1 MSKRR
6 THLQMEGIDFS
17 ILEHSFPARVAAY
30 NLKARKVAI
39 VFGNTI
45 HLYGATTKEFL
56 ENTAWVKHELCH
68 IRQYRQYG
76 FWGFIA
82 RYLFESIRSG
92 YYNNR
97 FEVEAR
103 AAEHL

>member
-1 MSKRR
+1 MSKHRKYMQ
-6 THLQMEGIDFS
+6 LEGIDFS
-17 ILEHSFPARVAAY
+17 IRESSFPARIAAY

-45 HLYGATTKEFL
+45 HLYGTTSSEFL

-68 IRQYRQYG
+68 IRQYKQYG
-76 FWGFIA
+76 FIGFIV
-82 RYLFESIRSG
+82 RYLLESLRTG

-103 AAEHL
+103 AAEQL

>member
-6 THLQMEGIDFS
+6 KYLQLEGIDFS
-17 ILEHSFPARVAAY
+17 VRERSFPARIAAY

-39 VFGNTI
+39 VFGSTI
-45 HLYGATTKEFL
+45 HLHGTTVSEFL
-56 ENTAWVKHELCH
+56 ANTAWVKHELCH
-68 IRQYRQYG
+68 IRQYKRYG
-76 FWGFIA
+76 FIGFIT
-82 RYLFESIRSG
+82 RYLIESLRFG

-103 AAEHL
+103 AAEQL